1 MPHAPSVSIT
11 TRYVFENPWPGAFAL
26 VITALLLAVAW
37 RRSGG
42 RRGLAESSLI
52 CVGLAVALFI
62 VAGLVTTSSE
72 RARSV
77 TLALVDD
84 AVAGD
89 VQAARARFSNDATM
103 SFASPRN
110 PGESIDF
117 IQRSLEQLRGRYSIA
132 DNHVA
137 SLRSYSIAG
146 DRAVV
151 HLRVITRLEQF
162 PYPIPSSWVL
172 EVVRQPDGTW
182 KIDHIT
188 FVEYSGQTPGRDV
201 FR

>member
-1 MPHAPSVSIT
+1 V
-11 TRYVFENPWPGAFAL
+11 AFAL
-26 VITALLLAVAW
+26 VIAALALAVAW
-37 RRSGG
+37 RRCGG
-42 RRGLAESSLI
+42 RRGLAVASLI
-52 CVGLAVALFI
+52 CIGVAAVLFI
-62 VAGLVTTSSE
+62 VATIITTSGE

-77 TLALVDD
+77 TLALVDA

-89 VQAARARFSNDATM
+89 VRAARANFSNDATM

-137 SLRSYSIAG
+137 SLRSYSVAS

-162 PYPIPSSWVL
+162 PYQIPSSWVL
-172 EVVRQPDGTW
+172 EVVRQGNGAWT
-182 KIDHIT
+182 IDHIT
-188 FVEYSGQTPGRDV
+188 FVEYSGQAAGRDV